1 MRTMRHSVGG
11 ALLLVAGPAFATG
24 AQQPFS
30 HFSESIEARY
40 SRTDPIVS
48 YVLRV
53 DSTDLTGFDVVVSLK
68 NAGDTVRLAMARHP
82 EYDDRY
88 FRYVEQLSAE
98 GPRGA
103 AIARVD
109 STVWRLV
116 APGGTATVRYRI
128 HLPAT
133 TSPRAAWRP
142 FLSPTGGLVGGPHA
156 FMYVVGKELAPAYVR
171 LDLPKSWRIATALRP
186 TAAPLTFFAP
196 TVDVLVESPV
206 LAGQL
211 RQWLFTIDAVPHR
224 IAYWPLP
231 NGTPFDTAAFTSAI
245 EQLTRQAVAVFGRAP
260 WPEYDFLFQDDAY
273 GALEHPSSVTLGAPS
288 ASLARDMAP
297 ILAETAHELFHA
309 WNLMRIRPVEYRGV
323 DYRRP
328 VMSRGLWFSEGLSMY
343 YADLLLRRAH
353 LPVRDSTRVLHLEN
367 LIARYLSNPAYGR
380 FSPEEVS
387 RAAYATRP
395 DALGDYDA
403 GVHLPGEL
411 IGAMLDLIIRD
422 ATDGRRSSDDLM
434 RAMLEHFSGRQ
445 GFTSTDVERTV
456 AEVCS
461 CDVHVFFERHVRG
474 AAPIDF
480 AKYLRL
486 AGLRLEAQ
494 RLPAVRDNRALPDLR
509 IRAWVQPSD
518 STLRLLLSSPESVWG
533 RAGLHSGDRLL
544 SLNGAPMATPIDF
557 RTALERVA
565 IGDTVRVDIARSSGR
580 HTVSVVVTGYDR
592 ASVRI
597 VQDPQATER
606 QKRLRERWTVD
617 GEP

>member
-1 MRTMRHSVGG
+1 MQHSIRG
-11 ALLLVAGPAFATG
+11 ALLLLAGPAFATG

-30 HFSESIEARY
+30 HFSEAIEARY
-40 SRTDPIVS
+40 ARTDPIVS
-48 YVLRV
+48 YLLRV
-53 DSTDLTGFDVVVSLK
+53 DSTDLTGFDVVLSLK

-88 FRYVEQLSAE
+88 FRYVEKLSAE

-103 AIARVD
+103 TITRVD
-109 STVWRLV
+109 STLWRLV

-128 HLPAT
+128 HLPASA
-133 TSPRAAWRP
+133 SPRAAWRP
-142 FLSPTGGLVGGPHA
+142 FLAPTGGLVGGPHA
-156 FMYVVGKELAPAYVR
+156 FMYVVGKELAPSHVR
-171 LDLPKSWRIATALRP
+171 LELPRSWRIATALRP
-186 TAAPLTFFAP
+186 TADPLTFFAP

-211 RQWLFTIDAVPHR
+211 RQWVFTIDAVPHR

-231 NGTPFDTAAFTSAI
+231 SATPFDTAAFTSAV
-245 EQLTRQAVAVFGRAP
+245 ERVTRQAVAVFGRPP
-260 WPEYDFLFQDDAY
+260 WPEYSLLFQDDAY
-273 GALEHPSSVTLGAPS
+273 GALEHPTSVTLGAPS
-288 ASLARDMAP
+288 ANLARDIAP
-297 ILAETAHELFHA
+297 TLAETAHELFHA

-323 DYRRP
+323 DYRPP
-328 VMSRGLWFSEGLSMY
+328 VMSAGLWFSEGLSMY
-343 YADLLLRRAH
+343 YADLLLRRAR

-367 LIARYLSNPAYGR
+367 LIARYLSNAAYAH

-395 DALGDYDA
+395 DALGDYEA

-456 AEVCS
+456 REVCS
-461 CDVHVFFERHVRG
+461 CDVHSFFNVHVRG
-474 AAPIDF
+474 ATPIDF

-486 AGLRLEAQ
+486 AGLRLDVQ
-494 RLPAVRDNRALPDLR
+494 RIPAVRDNRPLPDVRL
-509 IRAWVQPSD
+509 RAWIQPSD
-518 STLRLLLSSPESVWG
+518 STLRLLLSTPESVWG

-544 SLNGAPMATPIDF
+544 SVNGAPIVTPAEF
-557 RTALERVA
+557 RNVLEHVA
-565 IGDTVRVDIARSSGR
+565 IGDTVRLDVVRSSGKR
-580 HTVSVVVTGYDR
+580 TVSVVVTGYDR
-592 ASVRI
+592 AMVRI
-597 VQDPQATER
+597 LPDSRATER
-606 QKRLRERWTVD
+606 QKRLRQRWTMD
-617 GEP
+617 G